1 MSEQQELIKKFK
13 EVTGVEDDEQAR
25 FYLESHAWD
34 LEAAATTVLEEG
46 PEDSPTQ
53 NATSASSMASN
64 FPNSVAKNV
73 SQPNP
78 TEDKKRPKRGGVTG
92 FSDLASEEDND
103 EDNVKWYTGGEKS
116 GLQVQAPKKK
126 KDQIIDNVMDSAKAL
141 GAQSPSEYQPEST
154 TFSGSGYRLG
164 NQPNTKSQPIPS
176 SVKKEI
182 RKSLFMWDDGFS
194 IDDGPLRQ
202 FNDPANKAFMDCV
215 MQGKIPPEL
224 QVGQNSQ
231 NEITV
236 DLLDKRGEQYKK
248 PQPKPFSGSGQTLG
262 RSSSSV
268 PVPLNTNKSPQG
280 TNTPYTIKVDESQPT
295 TSIQIRL
302 HDGSRI
308 VAKFNLTQK
317 ISDIRAYIN
326 STKPSAAYDLMT
338 SFPQKILTDE
348 SQTLGG
354 AGLNNAVVIQKLR

>member
-1 MSEQQELIKKFK
+1 MSEQELIKKFK
-13 EVTGVEDDEQAR
+13 EVTGVEDDDQAR

-34 LEAAATTVLEEG
+34 LAAAATTVLEED
-46 PEDSPTQ
+46 PDSPTQ
-53 NATSASSMASN
+53 DATSVATN
-64 FPNSVAKNV
+64 FPNSVANNV
-73 SQPNP
+73 SQPKP
-78 TEDKKRPKRGGVTG
+78 TEDKKKPKRGITG
-92 FSDLASEEDND
+92 FSDLASEEDDD

-116 GLQVQAPKKK
+116 GLQVQAPKKN

-141 GAQSPSEYQPEST
+141 GAQLPSEYQPEST

-164 NQPNTKSQPIPS
+164 NQPNAKSQPIAS
-176 SVKKEI
+176 STKKEI
-182 RKSLFMWDDGFS
+182 RKSLFMWEDGFS

-202 FNDPANKAFMDCV
+202 FNDPANKAFIDCV

-224 QVGQNSQ
+224 QSGQ

-268 PVPLNTNKSPQG
+268 PVPLDTNKNQA
-280 TNTPYTIKVDESQPT
+280 TNTPYTIKIDESQPT

-302 HDGSRI
+302 HDGSRL
-308 VAKFNLTQK
+308 VAKFNLTHK

-326 STKPSAAYDLMT
+326 STKPTSSGYDLMT